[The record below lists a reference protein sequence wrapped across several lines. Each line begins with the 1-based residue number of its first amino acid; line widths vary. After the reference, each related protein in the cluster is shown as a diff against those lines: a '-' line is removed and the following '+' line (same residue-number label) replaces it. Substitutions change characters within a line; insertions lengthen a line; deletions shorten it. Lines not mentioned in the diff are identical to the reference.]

1 MEANQLMDEER
12 DQGASRSARG
22 PENSPDGPPEFGH
35 AQLAPGMPGN
45 VANEGSRA
53 GADERASK
61 EAKDG
66 GVEVDEPVVLNRSG
80 KGTIPYEKHKAL
92 RVENSTLREQLD
104 AARSRLEELQRQ
116 EKIPSG
122 NSAPVTDDALAKHLE
137 TLKNDM
143 PALHQVISTLLDGNR
158 RQGEKL
164 EETLQSFRN
173 EQEESRRVKELS
185 IREQVAEAKDNNPD
199 LVHWETVDPE
209 AWEEALRQDEILR
222 TTSAWAGRPYGER
235 FEEVVRRVRAIM
247 PEASGTLQKEKA
259 DPEQTKA
266 HAKARLNAAASRK
279 PVTLSDIQGGA
290 NPASEREQIENLSP
304 HELAKR
310 LMQMPSHKASAL
322 RAELD

>member
-1 MEANQLMDEER
+1 MEVDQLVDEELDR
-12 DQGASRSARG
+12 EGSKSVT
-22 PENSPDGPPEFGH
+22 ELKNSPDGRPEPGQGQH
-35 AQLAPGMPGN
+35 APDPSGN
-45 VANEGSRA
+45 AVDEGSGA
-53 GADERASK
+53 EADESVPK
-61 EAKDG
+61 DAKDIHR
-66 GVEVDEPVVLNRSG
+66 ETEEPVVLNRSG
-80 KGTIPYEKHKAL
+80 KGIIPYGKHKAL
-92 RVENSTLREQLD
+92 RMENSALREQLD
-104 AARSRLEELQRQ
+104 TARSRLEELQRQ
-116 EKIPSG
+116 EKIPG
-122 NSAPVTDDALAKHLE
+122 GAQVTDEALAKHLE

-143 PALHQVISTLLDGNR
+143 PALHQVISTILDGSR

-164 EETLQSFRN
+164 EETLQSFRS
-173 EQEESRRVKELS
+173 EQEESRRMKELS

-199 LVHWETVDPE
+199 LVHWEIADPE

-222 TTSAWAGRPYGER
+222 SASAWARRPYDER

-247 PEASGTLQKEKA
+247 PDASVALQKEKT

-266 HAKARLNAAASRK
+266 HAKARLDAAASRK

-290 NPASEREQIENLSP
+290 NPASEQEQIENLSP

>member
-1 MEANQLMDEER
+1 MEVNQFTDEER
-12 DQGASRSARG
+12 DPGASGSAKE
-22 PENSPDGPPEFGH
+22 PENHPGGPPEPRH
-35 AQLAPGMPGN
+35 AQEASDIAEDL
-45 VANEGSRA
+45 VAEGSHAR
-53 GADERASK
+53 ADERAPK
-61 EAKDG
+61 DAKGG
-66 GVEVDEPVVLNRSG
+66 GVEVDAPVVLNRSG
-80 KGTIPYEKHKAL
+80 NGTIPYEKHKAL
-92 RVENSTLREQLD
+92 RVENSALREQLD
-104 AARSRLEELQRQ
+104 AVKNRLEELQKQ
-116 EKIPSG
+116 EKRSG
-122 NSAPVTDDALAKHLE
+122 SNSVPVTDEALATHLE

-199 LVHWETVDPE
+199 LVHWETADPE

-222 TTSAWAGRPYGER
+222 TAATWAARPYGER

-247 PEASGTLQKEKA
+247 PEASIALQKEKI

-266 HAKARLNAAASRK
+266 HAKARLDAAASRK

-290 NPASEREQIENLSP
+290 NPASEREQIENLNP